1 MTRLLTLQ
9 PESVTRLRLR
19 NGSTH
24 RAPNPLLALLN
35 HPMPWG
41 WHRLAQKQNR
51 VHALILVR
59 KPPYVPERGY
69 SCFHHRII
77 HSLHAFA
84 SPTFHRVP
92 TVGAHGHTQARR
104 VVFLASPS
112 CTTDGTVRG
121 GASYS

>member
-24 RAPNPLLALLN
+24 WAPNLLLALTN
-35 HPMPWG
+35 HLMPFDIGSPRSRTGSQSIISVWISRPTCRNG
-41 WHRLAQKQNR
+41 D
-51 VHALILVR
+51 ILF
-59 KPPYVPERGY
+59 PP
-69 SCFHHRII
+69 SHHP
-77 HSLHAFA
+77 FA
-84 SPTFHRVP
+84 SSFALPTFHRVP
-92 TVGAHGHTQARR
+92 TVGTHGHTQGRR

-112 CTTDGTVRG
+112 CTTQGTIRG

>member
-24 RAPNPLLALLN
+24 WAPNPLLTLLN

-41 WHRLAQKQNR
+41 WHRRAQKLNR
-51 VHALILVR
+51 VESIIPVWEATLRAGTGIF
-59 KPPYVPERGY
+59 
-69 SCFHHRII
+69 CFHHRII

-92 TVGAHGHTQARR
+92 TVGTHGYTQGRR

-121 GASYS
+121 GASVD